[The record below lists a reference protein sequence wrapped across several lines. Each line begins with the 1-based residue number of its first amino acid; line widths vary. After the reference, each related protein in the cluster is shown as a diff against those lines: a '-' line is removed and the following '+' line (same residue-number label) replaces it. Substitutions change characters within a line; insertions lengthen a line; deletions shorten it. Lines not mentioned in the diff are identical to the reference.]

1 MNDELRAV
9 PQKRPKA
16 RSGGGRWFLW
26 IFGPTVILVAGAAFL
41 FKLTEFIIVATSK
54 GPEALGSFLIP
65 VLNYLFVAAGF
76 LCLFLWA
83 YFTGQFRDVEA
94 PKYRMLELQREIN
107 EREAERG

>member
-9 PQKRPKA
+9 PRQPPRA

-26 IFGPTVILVAGAAFL
+26 VFGPAVILVAGAAFL